1 MLSGVAKT
9 QEQNARILALLE
21 ERLPAGVRSPA
32 GVEAK
37 KEPTQSE
44 TK

>member
-9 QEQNARILALLE
+9 QEQNALILALLE
-21 ERLPAGVRSPA
+21 ERLPAGLRSPA
-32 GVEAK
+32 DVEAR

-44 TK
+44 AE